1 MNEFLSTL
9 LTAVITAAVPV
20 LTTYG
25 IKLIHQMADK
35 AAADASSAKGK
46 ALIEQVTNAVADA
59 VAATSQTY
67 VDALK
72 NAGEFTKEA
81 QKAAL
86 QKAMDSCLASLTPA
100 AQAALAEIYG
110 DLNAYLTTKIEA
122 EVRAQKLGVTTLIS

>member
-86 QKAMDSCLASLTPA
+86 QKADRKS
-100 AQAALAEIYG
+100 
-110 DLNAYLTTKIEA
+110 
-122 EVRAQKLGVTTLIS
+122 VV